1 MPNHPQPGVDDVD
14 RAMLELL
21 ARDAR
26 ITNQRLAER
35 VGVAP
40 STALARLRSLR
51 DRGVI
56 RGFHAEVDL
65 AALGRP
71 LQALIAVRLAVHAR
85 DQIDDFTSA
94 VRQLPGVLM
103 VFHLTGVTDYLV
115 WVAAADAQD
124 LREFVV
130 DHLATHP
137 SVAHA
142 ETSLIYEHH
151 RGPGI
156 WGAADPS
163 MSPASRLDGLGTTI
177 FTEMTALAART
188 GAINLGQGFPD
199 TDGPASVI
207 EAAVAAL
214 RAGENQY
221 APLPG
226 VPALREA
233 VVGHQRSWYGL
244 DPEDVLITF
253 GATEAIAAALLGL
266 CDPGDEV
273 VVLEP
278 YYDSY
283 AACIAF
289 AGARAAAG
297 DAAPAGVRARRSA
310 LRAAIGP
317 RARVLL
323 LNIAAQPDRARA
335 ERAELERSP
344 RRASSTT

>member
-1 MPNHPQPGVDDVD
+1 MRRISFGSSRSALAMPNDPQPAADAVD

-26 ITNQRLAER
+26 ITNQRLADR

-51 DRGVI
+51 DRGAI

-137 SVAHA
+137 SVSHA
-142 ETSLIYEHH
+142 ETSLIYEHR

-156 WGAADPS
+156 WGAADP
-163 MSPASRLDGLGTTI
+163 A
-177 FTEMTALAART
+177 
-188 GAINLGQGFPD
+188 
-199 TDGPASVI
+199 
-207 EAAVAAL
+207 
-214 RAGENQY
+214 
-221 APLPG
+221 
-226 VPALREA
+226 
-233 VVGHQRSWYGL
+233 
-244 DPEDVLITF
+244 
-253 GATEAIAAALLGL
+253 
-266 CDPGDEV
+266 
-273 VVLEP
+273 
-278 YYDSY
+278 
-283 AACIAF
+283 
-289 AGARAAAG
+289 
-297 DAAPAGVRARRSA
+297 
-310 LRAAIGP
+310 
-317 RARVLL
+317 
-323 LNIAAQPDRARA
+323 
-335 ERAELERSP
+335 
-344 RRASSTT
+344 

>member
-1 MPNHPQPGVDDVD
+1 VPNHPQPPVDATD
-14 RAMLELL
+14 RALLELL

-26 ITNQRLAER
+26 ITNQRLADR

-85 DQIDDFTSA
+85 DQIDDFTGA
-94 VRQLPGVLM
+94 VRELPGVLM

-115 WVAAADAQD
+115 WVAATDAQD

-156 WGAADPS
+156 WGAADP
-163 MSPASRLDGLGTTI
+163 A
-177 FTEMTALAART
+177 
-188 GAINLGQGFPD
+188 
-199 TDGPASVI
+199 
-207 EAAVAAL
+207 
-214 RAGENQY
+214 
-221 APLPG
+221 
-226 VPALREA
+226 
-233 VVGHQRSWYGL
+233 
-244 DPEDVLITF
+244 
-253 GATEAIAAALLGL
+253 
-266 CDPGDEV
+266 
-273 VVLEP
+273 
-278 YYDSY
+278 
-283 AACIAF
+283 
-289 AGARAAAG
+289 
-297 DAAPAGVRARRSA
+297 
-310 LRAAIGP
+310 
-317 RARVLL
+317 
-323 LNIAAQPDRARA
+323 
-335 ERAELERSP
+335 
-344 RRASSTT
+344 

>member
-1 MPNHPQPGVDDVD
+1 VPNHPQYPVDDVD
-14 RAMLELL
+14 RALLELL

-26 ITNQRLAER
+26 ITNQRLADR

-56 RGFHAEVDL
+56 RGYHAEVDL

-115 WVAAADAQD
+115 WVAASDAQD

-156 WGAADPS
+156 WGAADP
-163 MSPASRLDGLGTTI
+163 A
-177 FTEMTALAART
+177 
-188 GAINLGQGFPD
+188 
-199 TDGPASVI
+199 
-207 EAAVAAL
+207 
-214 RAGENQY
+214 
-221 APLPG
+221 
-226 VPALREA
+226 
-233 VVGHQRSWYGL
+233 
-244 DPEDVLITF
+244 
-253 GATEAIAAALLGL
+253 
-266 CDPGDEV
+266 
-273 VVLEP
+273 
-278 YYDSY
+278 
-283 AACIAF
+283 
-289 AGARAAAG
+289 
-297 DAAPAGVRARRSA
+297 
-310 LRAAIGP
+310 
-317 RARVLL
+317 
-323 LNIAAQPDRARA
+323 
-335 ERAELERSP
+335 
-344 RRASSTT
+344 